1 MKLKKMEITGF
12 KSFGEKTAIEFP
24 SGISAIVGP
33 NGCGKSNVVDALRWA
48 MGEQSVKKLRG
59 KSMEDVI
66 FAGANGMHPMNMAEV
81 SLVLANENGQGPD
94 SIRDFTEVMLTRRLF
109 RSGESAYLINK
120 RPCRLKDIQ
129 DIFLGSGMGAKSY
142 AVIQQGNI
150 GAITEAGPHER
161 RFFIEEAA
169 GISRYKKQKKETISK
184 LEATRQ
190 NLLRVKDIISEVE
203 RQAAGLKRQARK
215 AERYKRYKEELRNL
229 DICLSIRLHDDLSQK
244 ILKNEFLLKELK
256 YEDIEY
262 TSKLNK
268 LDAAVEDIKIRLA
281 GKNDEIGKKKER
293 KFEIRR
299 KIDRKES
306 DLDHLEKDVR
316 RLDSEICSMNE
327 NLDEMDKKSDA
338 MLVEIERIEERNNG
352 IREIIKNT
360 SSLLEKEK
368 IRAGEYKNKFK
379 SAKEKL
385 DSAKARLM
393 DLVAKEAKYKNITQ
407 NAQTSKESLKRKLK
421 MADEK
426 EALALKKIGELESE
440 KIEAQKQKILCHKIF
455 TELSNRISSLHAR
468 LDKENRILAESV
480 RKTQALDIKKNKIR
494 SKYLALKKMEDNFE
508 WFKGGVKAI
517 MAKKEIREKA
527 VGLVADTIEPKP
539 GFEAPVE
546 AVLGEILQ
554 YIILKDEKSCIEL
567 ISYLKKENLGR
578 SGFIAFLPD
587 MAKGAETDE
596 AYDYLLDHVIVKP
609 GFEKIAR
616 KLLGNVIIADNL
628 ASAIK
633 TAKSYKKKRMFF
645 VTMNGDMAA
654 SNGFIKGGS
663 KDKLSGILEKKQEI
677 RNLEKELEAFEKEFD
692 YALKAQKE
700 SQVRVHDLEDDIYKK
715 TGEKQKAAH
724 DEMEADK
731 ALYKAS
737 KALDHETENLE
748 TLRMDQDQLMDEAD
762 GISKTMEKSLSILT
776 GISKEIKEVQN
787 KVALYGEEMDSLSLK
802 TEKFERNKVDLK
814 LKLTG
819 LNAEL
824 ENGINSLN
832 RLKEFRRDTT
842 ERSQKIS
849 GELVAKKNEK
859 KISENKIINLKKS
872 VSALYESLK
881 QVENELEKD
890 ENDYRQIDS
899 KLKQSDKSIS
909 SVRDKRGELL
919 GKIRLIE
926 VEISQMLIK
935 KENIE
940 TKIKDRYH
948 KSILAFKRELQEK
961 KDAGPMTP
969 DMMKEKIAKLGRK
982 LERMDDVNLGAISEY
997 EKLNERAI
1005 FLKSQKQDLEKA
1017 MLDLKN
1023 VIKKINKICQEK
1035 FLNTFNMVNEKLGEV
1050 FPRLFEGGKASL
1062 VLSEPDNPL
1071 ESGVEFMVHPPGKRL
1086 TRLSLLS
1093 GGEKALS
1100 AIAFV
1105 FSIFLIKPASFCI
1118 LDEIDAPLDDAN
1130 VFRFNELLKII
1141 GEKSQIIMITH
1152 KRKSM
1157 EFADRLFGITME
1169 KKGISKVVSVSL
1181 N

>member
-66 FAGANGMHPMNMAEV
+66 FAGANGMRPMNMAEV
-81 SLVLANENGQGPD
+81 SLVLANENGQGPE

-109 RSGESAYLINK
+109 RSGESAYFINK
-120 RPCRLKDIQ
+120 RPCRLKDIH

-215 AERYKRYKEELRNL
+215 AERYNRYKEELRNL
-229 DICLSIRLHDDLSQK
+229 DIRLSIRLHDDLSQK

-256 YEDIEY
+256 DEDIEY
-262 TSKLNK
+262 TSRLNK

-281 GKNDEIGKKKER
+281 RKNDEIAKKKER

-306 DLDHLEKDVR
+306 DLDHFKKDVI
-316 RLDSEICSMNE
+316 RLDSEISG
-327 NLDEMDKKSDA
+327 MDQTLKELEKKSAA
-338 MLVEIERIEERNNG
+338 MLVEIRQTKERNNA
-352 IREIIKNT
+352 IKETIKNT

-368 IRAGEYKNKFK
+368 TKTDKYKEEFG
-379 SAKEKL
+379 SARKKL
-385 DSAKARLM
+385 DLAKAKLM
-393 DLVAKEAKYKNITQ
+393 ELVAREAKHKNITQ
-407 NAQTSKESLKRKLK
+407 HARTGKESLKRKLK

-440 KIEAQKQKILCHKIF
+440 KIMAQKQKLLCHNLFTKI
-455 TELSNRISSLHAR
+455 TDEISSLHAR
-468 LDKENRILAESV
+468 LDEENKILAQ
-480 RKTQALDIKKNKIR
+480 RLQKTRELDIRKNKIK
-494 SKYLALKKMEDNFE
+494 SGYLALKKMEDNFE
-508 WFKGGVKAI
+508 WFKSGVKAI
-517 MAKKEIREKA
+517 MGKSKIREKA
-527 VGLVADTIEPKP
+527 AGLVADIIEPKP

-546 AVLGEILQ
+546 AVLGDVLQ
-554 YIILKDEKSCIEL
+554 YIILKDEKSCIDL
-567 ISYLKKENLGR
+567 ISFLKDENLGR
-578 SGFIAFLPD
+578 SGFISFLPGLPGSAPKKKD
-587 MAKGAETDE
+587 C
-596 AYDYLLDHVIVKP
+596 DYLLDHVAVKP
-609 GFEKIAR
+609 GFEALAQ
-616 KLLGNVIIADNL
+616 KLLGNVIMADDL
-628 ASAIK
+628 AFAVK
-633 TAKSYKKKRMFF
+633 MAGEGKKDRAFF
-645 VTMNGDMAA
+645 VTSDGDMVTPE
-654 SNGFIKGGS
+654 GFITGGS

-677 RNLEKELEAFEKEFD
+677 RNLEKELKAVEK
-692 YALKAQKE
+692 
-700 SQVRVHDLEDDIYKK
+700 DLEHAVKMQKTSETKVHELENELYKK
-715 TGEKQKAAH
+715 TGEKQKAAD

-731 ALYKAS
+731 ALYKVS
-737 KALDHETENLE
+737 RALEHETENLE
-748 TLRMDQDQLMDEAD
+748 ILRMDQDQLMDESE
-762 GISKTMEKSLSILT
+762 GISRTMEKSLKILEQ
-776 GISKEIKEVQN
+776 ISKEIKDVKN
-787 KVALYGEEMDSLSLK
+787 KVAVYSENMDSISLK
-802 TEKFERNKVDLK
+802 SERFERDMVDLK
-814 LKLTG
+814 LKLTS

-824 ENGINSLN
+824 ESGVNSLN
-832 RLKEFRRDTT
+832 RLKEFRQDNTDQS
-842 ERSQKIS
+842 EKIS
-849 GELVAKKNEK
+849 RALFLKKNEK
-859 KISENKIINLKKS
+859 KALEDKITNLEKS
-872 VSALYESLK
+872 VAALYESFGQAEK
-881 QVENELEKD
+881 DLEKD
-890 ENDYRQIDS
+890 ENDYTRIDEQ
-899 KLKQSDKSIS
+899 LKKSDKSIS
-909 SVRDKRGELL
+909 GIRDKRGELFR
-919 GKIRLIE
+919 KMRLIE
-926 VEISQMLIK
+926 VEISQMRIK

-940 TKIKDRYH
+940 SGIKERYH
-948 KSILAFKRELQEK
+948 KSILAFKNEFATK
-961 KDAGPMTP
+961 KDAGQMSC
-969 DMMKEKIAKLGRK
+969 DRMKGKIAKLRK
-982 LERMDDVNLGAISEY
+982 KIERMNDVNPGAISEY
-997 EKLNERAI
+997 EKLNERAN
-1005 FLKSQKQDLEKA
+1005 FLKAQKQDLEKA

-1023 VIKKINKICQEK
+1023 VIKKINKICQER
-1035 FLNTFNMVNEKLGEV
+1035 FINTFNMVNEKLAGV
-1050 FPRLFEGGKASL
+1050 FPRLFEGGKAAL